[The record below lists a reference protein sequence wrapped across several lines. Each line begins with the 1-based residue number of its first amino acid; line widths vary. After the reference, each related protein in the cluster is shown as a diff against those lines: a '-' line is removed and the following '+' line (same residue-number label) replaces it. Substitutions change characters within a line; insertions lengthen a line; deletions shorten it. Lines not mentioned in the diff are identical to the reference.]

1 MVRKHIWRWRAR
13 SLPSDAAKRKS
24 VSVQKR
30 GLGRGLDA
38 LLGQPR
44 PASAGLSALPL
55 DAIRP
60 SAQQPRKTFD
70 PVALA
75 ELEQSIRELGVLVP
89 IIVRPLSGVG
99 SVPAYELIAGERRW
113 RAAAAARLETIPAI
127 VREADD
133 RTSLELAVVE
143 NLQRQ
148 DLDPLEEAMGFQHLL
163 DEYDFTQE
171 RLAERIGKSR
181 SVVANALRLLGL
193 SDALKARLRGGAI
206 TAGHARALLALD
218 ESQRESVAALIERDG
233 LSVRDIERLGERR
246 RSKRAGSAARVKS
259 PDVEAVESRLRYR
272 LGAPVALVAAARGG
286 RIEIRYAD
294 DADLMRL
301 IDALLPASE

>member
-1 MVRKHIWRWRAR
+1 M
-13 SLPSDAAKRKS
+13 
-24 VSVQKR
+24 SVQKR

-44 PASAGLSALPL
+44 PTPGGFLALPL
-55 DAIRP
+55 DAITP
-60 SAQQPRKTFD
+60 STQQPRQTFD
-70 PVALA
+70 QAALA

-89 IIVRPLSGVG
+89 IIVRPLGG
-99 SVPAYELIAGERRW
+99 PGPAPKYELIAGERRW

-143 NLQRQ
+143 NLQRE
-148 DLDPLEEAMGFQHLL
+148 DLDPLEEAMGFQQLL
-163 DEYDFTQE
+163 AEYDFTQE

-181 SVVANALRLLGL
+181 PVIANALRLLGL
-193 SDALKARLRGGAI
+193 SDVLKAKLRGGSI
-206 TAGHARALLALD
+206 SVGHARALLALD
-218 ESQRESVAALIERDG
+218 ESERERVAASIERDG
-233 LSVRDIERLGERR
+233 LSVRDIERLGEGR
-246 RSKRAGSAARVKS
+246 RSKRAAKATQMKS

-286 RIEIRYAD
+286 KIEIKYAD